1 MAIIILFYNLNKF
14 KYTAIIYIF
23 KKKMSFSFD
32 FGKNRH
38 DYNVHIPLFA
48 KR

>member
-1 MAIIILFYNLNKF
+1 MAIITLFYNLNKF
-14 KYTAIIYIF
+14 KYPAIIYVL
-23 KKKMSFSFD
+23 KNKMLFSFD

-38 DYNVHIPLFA
+38 DVQVSFFA